1 MFAISSNSAAL
12 AKYSATLRKAGPPDG
27 KTRHSRRKLSKVCH
41 SQLQSGDY
49 ENNEDFV
56 GSLLN
61 LGTDQGAVIHTGIS
75 GNKRLSAR
83 RS

>member
-1 MFAISSNSAAL
+1 MGKPGIRAGNFR
-12 AKYSATLRKAGPPDG
+12 KYVIPNCNPVIMK
-27 KTRHSRRKLSKVCH
+27 
-41 SQLQSGDY
+41 
-49 ENNEDFV
+49 NNEDFV

-61 LGTDQGAVIHTGIS
+61 LGTDQGVVIHTGIS